1 MVRVSNRVCDK
12 FTVNNG
18 LRRCFTAIAFKHVTR
33 NVEEYQEG
41 LRLTGTQLLVCA
53 DDVSWSDVN
62 IK

>member
-1 MVRVSNRVCDK
+1 M
-12 FTVNNG
+12 
-18 LRRCFTAIAFKHVTR
+18 LTAIAFKHVTR